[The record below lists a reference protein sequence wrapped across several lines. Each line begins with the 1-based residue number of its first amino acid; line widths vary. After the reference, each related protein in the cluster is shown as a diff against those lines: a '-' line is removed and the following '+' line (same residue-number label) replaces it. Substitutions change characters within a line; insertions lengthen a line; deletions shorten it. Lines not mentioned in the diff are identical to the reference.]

1 MMIPAQREQRIQRLR
16 RTIDYLAYGSLVLD
30 ICITILTLLSL
41 FQQFN
46 QASIL
51 VPVNYLLT
59 IVVIVSVASASL
71 LVYLKHEEKL
81 LGNALRL
88 SNHIRERFDRLK
100 NPRYKYEHKSK
111 RRFFDFILEKLRR

>member
-1 MMIPAQREQRIQRLR
+1 MIPAQREQRIQRLR

-100 NPRYKYEHKSK
+100 NPHYRYIKKK
-111 RRFFDFILEKLRR
+111 RFRFF